1 MLLKSFSSTFAA
13 TIYVNTPSM
22 AMIALSQTTVV
33 VTKFMETCQLFS
45 YFAYLNLQYPLDTKS
60 YFNMLNYF
68 NIDPIFSSS
77 DTVYGNSTSN
87 TSNTTNG
94 TSNTTNSTEKSLIQN
109 YAPVQKSRILT
120 ESNKFDRIKYGH
132 EDFLVNAWI
141 LLVINGGLFVIVVL
155 YSLIYHFLNDEEK
168 NTIWTKIR
176 NLLRWNLPI
185 RVFNITSLQL
195 VFYIGLKFNHE
206 VDWNSTDSILT
217 IVIIIILAFLLIYFI
232 IVINFYYSD
241 DGDTYYGALW
251 DGVSTFF
258 FIKRNYFIFN
268 LVRKIL
274 VVAFITSIT
283 LDSVTQILG
292 CMVTCI
298 VFLAYIIFVK
308 PFTTNLEW
316 FFTIIM
322 EICYCFLLVVV
333 FVYSHLSNENASE
346 KITFGYAII
355 ISLSIFMLATFIFA
369 VIHIVKFIR
378 KLHAIFS
385 GKNEKL
391 LTTTSTCD
399 SAIASKIGKVYKEY
413 SKEVEKKKDV
423 VVVYSK
429 REEEKKRKKE
439 EEKKK
444 ELEMKNRLKDIEE
457 EKKGRM
463 GLQNIFAKQKT
474 KKNRRK
480 NSFDEEDENEK
491 QEEVETK
498 ENKDF
503 EDVMKEAGNEN
514 NGKNEQKKQKKEEG
528 GEKKGRRGIGK
539 KKKDSFDEDNE
550 DDEENEN
557 KKKEVKEINIEM
569 ENFDNF

>member
-1 MLLKSFSSTFAA
+1 
-13 TIYVNTPSM
+13 M

-77 DTVYGNSTSN
+77 DTVYGNNTSN
-87 TSNTTNG
+87 TSNTTNL
-94 TSNTTNSTEKSLIQN
+94 TNKTNSTEKNSLIQN
-109 YAPVQKSRILT
+109 PAPLQKSRILT

-132 EDFLVNAWI
+132 EEFLVNAWI
-141 LLVINGGLFVIVVL
+141 LLVLNGGLFVIAAI
-155 YSLIYHFLNDEEK
+155 YSLIYHILNDED
-168 NTIWTKIR
+168 NNSFWTKIR
-176 NLLRWNLPI
+176 NILRWNLPI
-185 RVFNITSLQL
+185 RVFSITSLQL
-195 VFYIGLKFNHE
+195 FFYIGLKFNHE
-206 VDWNSTDSILT
+206 CDWNSTDSILT
-217 IVIIIILAFLLIYFI
+217 IVIIIVLAFLLIYFI
-232 IVINFYYSD
+232 IIINFYYSD

-258 FIKRNYFIFN
+258 LIKRNYFIFN
-268 LVRKIL
+268 LLRKIL
-274 VVAFITSIT
+274 VVTFITSIT
-283 LDSVTQILG
+283 LDSITQILG
-292 CMVTCI
+292 CMITCI

-316 FFTIIM
+316 IFTIIM

-333 FVYSHLSNENASE
+333 FVYSHISNENASE
-346 KITFGYAII
+346 KITFGYAIL

-369 VIHIVKFIR
+369 VIHIIKFIR
-378 KLHAIFS
+378 KLYAIFS

-391 LTTTSTCD
+391 LTTNSTCD
-399 SAIASKIGKVYKEY
+399 STIASKIGKVYKEY

-429 REEEKKRKKE
+429 KEEEKKQKKE

-444 ELEMKNRLKDIEE
+444 QLEMKNRFKDIEE
-457 EKKGRM
+457 EKKARM
-463 GLQNIFAKQKT
+463 GLQNIFAKQKS

-480 NSFDEEDENEK
+480 DSFDEGEEKEN
-491 QEEVETK
+491 QEEVETR

-503 EDVMKEAGNEN
+503 EDVMKATGNEN
-514 NGKNEQKKQKKEEG
+514 NKKIEQSNQKKEAVA
-528 GEKKGRRGIGK
+528 EKKGRRGIGK
-539 KKKDSFDEDNE
+539 KKKDSFEEDTENN
-550 DDEENEN
+550 EENEN
-557 KKKEVKEINIEM
+557 NQNGTKEVKEINIEM
-569 ENFDNF
+569 GNFDNF